1 MGQYYKFMNID
12 KKQNCQ
18 RNWHGI
24 KLMEHSYVGNH
35 YCDDI
40 LRLLSNEWKGDR
52 VIHAGDYAEPN
63 DETTTQNIVEK
74 LIKELD
80 VKSSLYHWCDMLDE
94 VKPTSKDEIR
104 YVYNLDK
111 KEYVDLFKQPTQ
123 WCHYSDEIG
132 IGPVKI
138 NSFALLTGC
147 GNGLGGG
154 DYFFVNHQSVGSWA
168 GDRFVSSKEP
178 LEEYKKFKCRDEIY
192 NELKDSYKK
201 IKKYNRFT
209 KDKILKEEEK
219 IFLKELNYLK
229 DHNIDISKIKLEES
243 GLLEEEKIMFK
254 NILDRERNLVK
265 EDKGK
270 EVE

>member
-1 MGQYYKFMNID
+1 MHFLVSELYDFYNLEEYG
-12 KKQNCQ
+12 
-18 RNWHGI
+18 
-24 KLMEHSYVGNH
+24 VP
-35 YCDDI
+35 
-40 LRLLSNEWKGDR
+40 LLTIER
-52 VIHAGDYAEPN
+52 ITA
-63 DETTTQNIVEK
+63 K

-94 VKPTSKDEIR
+94 VKPTSNEEIR

-123 WCHYSDEIG
+123 WCHYSNELG

-154 DYFFVNHQSVGSWA
+154 DYFFINHQSVGSWA

-192 NELKDSYKK
+192 NELKRLYSDFQGNRTFD
-201 IKKYNRFT
+201 IKSNIPLIYTDKYIV
-209 KDKILKEEEK
+209 KQY
-219 IFLKELNYLK
+219 LNL
-229 DHNIDISKIKLEES
+229 
-243 GLLEEEKIMFK
+243 
-254 NILDRERNLVK
+254 
-265 EDKGK
+265 
-270 EVE
+270 